1 MKMIQKNKF
10 KKINIKNI
18 RHQIWIIQKNNLK
31 KQSAVNENYSKKEIE
46 IGLCPN
52 FVKVYLFT

>member
-1 MKMIQKNKF
+1 MDYSK
-10 KKINIKNI
+10 
-18 RHQIWIIQKNNLK
+18 KNNLK

-52 FVKVYLFT
+52 FVKVYFFT